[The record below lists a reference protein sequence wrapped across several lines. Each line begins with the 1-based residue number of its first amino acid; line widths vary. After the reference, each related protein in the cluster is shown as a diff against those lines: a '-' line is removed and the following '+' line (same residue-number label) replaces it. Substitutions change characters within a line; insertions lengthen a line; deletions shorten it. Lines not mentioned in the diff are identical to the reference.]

1 MTAVSQ
7 STTRSFVAGLGGLAV
22 LGGVVLLGVTA
33 SSGVPGA
40 PVTTVRAEFDQV
52 GASLK
57 VGNDVRENSSR
68 VGRVAALTYENGHA
82 VATLELDGNV
92 PVYKDAKAEVWD
104 QSALAKKVVE
114 IDRGHEA
121 TGPLGDQPIAA
132 EHNVNS
138 ADLDTVLDVLDPS
151 TRDALTSTLREVGGG
166 AAGHGQDLHDLV
178 EHAPGILN
186 GLGNTAGAL
195 SSQETDLP
203 ALLDRAD
210 QLAGSLNGREQQLAD
225 LVRETG
231 DTAKALNP
239 DDGAPLQDS
248 IEVLPA
254 TLHEARAGLD
264 SLDEPLADLRS
275 AVSDVRPGAKALGAA
290 TPDLRGVLREGTAPM
305 NMVPGVAEKAE
316 PAVADLTRT
325 VADARPLVQPVSR
338 GLTDAALPVNILSN
352 YSTEVVNFF
361 RRIESMVSTSV
372 APGVHGARVGV
383 AATPSSIVDGG
394 VLKDPVQ
401 GQDPYPAPGEVDRQ
415 RIGLLPSAI
424 SGGGQ

>member
-1 MTAVSQ
+1 MSAVPH
-7 STTRSFVAGLGGLAV
+7 STTRTFLAGLGGLAV
-22 LGGVVLLGVTA
+22 LGGVVVLGVTA
-33 SSGVPGA
+33 GSGVPGA
-40 PVTTVRAEFDQV
+40 PVTTVRAEFDQI

-68 VGRVAALTYENGHA
+68 VGRVAALSYENGHA
-82 VATLELDGNV
+82 VVTLELDGNV
-92 PVYKDAKAEVWD
+92 PVYKDARAEVWD

-114 IDRGHEA
+114 LDRGHEQ

-132 EHNVNS
+132 ERTVDS
-138 ADLDTVLDVLDPS
+138 ADLDNVLNVLDPP

-178 EHAPGILN
+178 EHAPGILD
-186 GLGNTAGAL
+186 GLGNTTGAL
-195 SSQETDLP
+195 SSEEADLP

-210 QLAGSLNGREQQLAD
+210 QLAGSLNGREQQLAG

-231 DTAKALNP
+231 DTAKALNV
-239 DDGAPLQDS
+239 DDGAPLRDS
-248 IEVLPA
+248 VEALPA
-254 TLHEARAGLD
+254 TLHGARVGLD

-290 TPDLRGVLREGTAPM
+290 TPDLRGVLREGTTPLNA
-305 NMVPGVAEKAE
+305 VPGVAEKAE
-316 PAVADLTRT
+316 PAVSDLTQT

-338 GLTDAALPVNILSN
+338 GLTDAALPVNVLSQ

-383 AATPSSIVDGG
+383 AVTPSSIVDGG

-415 RIGLLPSAI
+415 RTGLLPSAI

>member
-1 MTAVSQ
+1 MAAVSQ
-7 STTRSFVAGLGGLAV
+7 STTRSFIAGLGGLAV

-40 PVTTVRAEFDQV
+40 PVTTVRAEFDHV

-57 VGNDVRENSSR
+57 VGNDVRENSAR
-68 VGRVAALTYENGHA
+68 VGRVAELHYENGHA
-82 VATLELDGNV
+82 VATLELDGRV

-114 IDRGHEA
+114 IDRGREA

-132 EHNVNS
+132 ERNVSS
-138 ADLDTVLDVLDPS
+138 ADLDNVLDVLDPP

-166 AAGHGQDLHDLV
+166 AAGHGQDVHDLV

-186 GLGNTAGAL
+186 GLGNTSGAL
-195 SSQETDLP
+195 SSQEANLP

-248 IEVLPA
+248 IKVLPG

-264 SLDEPLADLRS
+264 SLDEPLGDLRS
-275 AVSDVRPGAKALGAA
+275 AVSDIRPGAKALGTA
-290 TPDLRGVLREGTAPM
+290 TPDLRGVLREGPVPL
-305 NMVPGVAEKAE
+305 NMVPGVAEKAD
-316 PAVADLTRT
+316 PAITELTRT
-325 VADARPLVQPVSR
+325 VADARPLVPSVSR
-338 GLTDAALPVNILSN
+338 GLTDAALPVNILST

-361 RRIESMVSTSV
+361 RRIESMVSTKV

-383 AATPSSIVDGG
+383 AATGSSIVDGG

-415 RIGLLPSAI
+415 RTGLLPNAI